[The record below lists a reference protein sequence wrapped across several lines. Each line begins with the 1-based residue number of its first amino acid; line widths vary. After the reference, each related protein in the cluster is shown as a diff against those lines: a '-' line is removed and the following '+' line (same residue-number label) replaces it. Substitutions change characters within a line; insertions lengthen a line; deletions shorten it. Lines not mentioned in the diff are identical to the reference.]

1 MIQINLKIGYRTL
14 LESAWTKGVL
24 KMLTECFP
32 HTFIQLKEERMKLL
46 I

>member
-1 MIQINLKIGYRTL
+1 MIHINLKTGHRTR

-24 KMLTECFP
+24 KMLTEYFP
-32 HTFIQLKEERMKLL
+32 HAFIQLKGEREKLL